1 MANQNDLTAK
11 LRNPRSWEYRFLKS
25 VIERELSNQNV
36 QEIVADNLDG
46 ENKNLDKIQIND
58 VHSALTEYSPHNIT
72 ITSRLFLRPNERFK
86 ITPANLKHHLK
97 SDTDLT
103 KSNMV
108 TNILQRVQDVTP
120 FYGKV
125 NAIKHQLSNR
135 LLYLYQSQKKR
146 SAMQAHFNEVLNL
159 KYRLA
164 NVEDEVKE
172 FVEKQHKV
180 ANQELRKLQGTVEVT
195 LNEVMEDPKLRHI
208 LAQYDFNE
216 TYIFP
221 SLEKAK
227 SQIMKT
233 VNPSVVTISQFIASH
248 RQYKSSKAILKD
260 FEKRANQ
267 YSEMPTDIDIKDWDN
282 QRLAISLQKYLGQH
296 SDYAKEALYH
306 DDEALAKLI
315 ADDGHVKETLK
326 TSKDLFVLIIN

>member
-1 MANQNDLTAK
+1 MANQKDLTAK

-108 TNILQRVQDVTP
+108 TNILRRVQDVTP

-164 NVEDEVKE
+164 DVEDEVKE

-180 ANQELRKLQGTVEVT
+180 ANQELRKTQGMVKVT
-195 LNEVMEDPKLRHI
+195 LNEVMEDLKLRHI

-233 VNPSVVTISQFIASH
+233 VNPSIVTISQFIASH

-282 QRLAISLQKYLGQH
+282 QRLAISLQKYLGQYG
-296 SDYAKEALYH
+296 DYAKEALYH

-326 TSKDLFVLIIN
+326 TDKDLFVLIIN

>member
-164 NVEDEVKE
+164 DVEDEVKE
-172 FVEKQHKV
+172 FVEKQHKT
-180 ANQELRKLQGTVEVT
+180 ANQELRKTQGMVKVT
-195 LNEVMEDPKLRHI
+195 LNEVMEDLKLRHI

-233 VNPSVVTISQFIASH
+233 VNPSIVTISQFIASH
-248 RQYKSSKAILKD
+248 RQYKSAKAILKD

-282 QRLAISLQKYLGQH
+282 QRLAISLQKYLGQYG
-296 SDYAKEALYH
+296 DYAKEALYN

-326 TSKDLFVLIIN
+326 TDKDLFVLIIN

>member
-164 NVEDEVKE
+164 DVEDEVKE
-172 FVEKQHKV
+172 FVEKQHKT
-180 ANQELRKLQGTVEVT
+180 ANQELRKTQGMVKVT
-195 LNEVMEDPKLRHI
+195 LNEVMEDLKLRHI

-233 VNPSVVTISQFIASH
+233 VNPSIVTISQFIASH

-282 QRLAISLQKYLGQH
+282 QRLAISLQKYLGQYG
-296 SDYAKEALYH
+296 DYAKEALYH

-326 TSKDLFVLIIN
+326 TDKDLFVLIIN

>member
-58 VHSALTEYSPHNIT
+58 VQSALTEYSPHNIT

-108 TNILQRVQDVTP
+108 TNILRRVQDVTP

-164 NVEDEVKE
+164 DVEDEVKE

-180 ANQELRKLQGTVEVT
+180 ANQELRKTQGMVKVT
-195 LNEVMEDPKLRHI
+195 LNEVMEDLKLRHI

-216 TYIFP
+216 TYIFS

-233 VNPSVVTISQFIASH
+233 VNPSIVTISQFIASH

-282 QRLAISLQKYLGQH
+282 QRLAISLQKYLGQYG
-296 SDYAKEALYH
+296 DYAKEALYN

-326 TSKDLFVLIIN
+326 TDKDLFVLIIN

>member
-103 KSNMV
+103 KANMV
-108 TNILQRVQDVTP
+108 TNILRRVQDVTP

-164 NVEDEVKE
+164 DVEDEVKE

-180 ANQELRKLQGTVEVT
+180 ANQELRKTQGMVKVT
-195 LNEVMEDPKLRHI
+195 LNEVMEDLKLRHI

-216 TYIFP
+216 TYIFS

-233 VNPSVVTISQFIASH
+233 VNPSIVTISQFIASH

-282 QRLAISLQKYLGQH
+282 QRLAISLQKYLGQYG
-296 SDYAKEALYH
+296 DYAKEALYN

-326 TSKDLFVLIIN
+326 TDKDLFVLIIN

>member
-1 MANQNDLTAK
+1 MANNKDLTEK

-164 NVEDEVKE
+164 DVEDEVKE
-172 FVEKQHKV
+172 FVEKQHKT
-180 ANQELRKLQGTVEVT
+180 ANQELRKTQGMVKVT
-195 LNEVMEDPKLRHI
+195 LNEVMEDLKLRHI

-282 QRLAISLQKYLGQH
+282 QRLAISLQKYLGQYG
-296 SDYAKEALYH
+296 DYAKEALYN

-326 TSKDLFVLIIN
+326 TDKDLFVLIIN

>member
-1 MANQNDLTAK
+1 MANKDLTEK

-72 ITSRLFLRPNERFK
+72 ITSRLFLRPNKRFK

-97 SDTDLT
+97 SETDLT

-108 TNILQRVQDVTP
+108 TNILQRMQDVTP

-164 NVEDEVKE
+164 DVEDEVKE

-180 ANQELRKLQGTVEVT
+180 ANQELRKLQGSVEVT
-195 LNEVMEDPKLRHI
+195 LNEVMEDPKLHHI

-282 QRLAISLQKYLGQH
+282 QRLAISLQKYLGQYG
-296 SDYAKEALYH
+296 DYAKEALYN

-326 TSKDLFVLIIN
+326 TNKDLFVLIIN

>member
-164 NVEDEVKE
+164 DVEDEVKE

-180 ANQELRKLQGTVEVT
+180 ANQELRKTQGMVKVT
-195 LNEVMEDPKLRHI
+195 LNEVMEDLKLRHI

-221 SLEKAK
+221 SLENAK

-233 VNPSVVTISQFIASH
+233 VNPSIVTISQFIASH

-282 QRLAISLQKYLGQH
+282 QRLAISLQKYLGQYG
-296 SDYAKEALYH
+296 DYAKEALYN

-326 TSKDLFVLIIN
+326 TDKDLFVLIIN

>member
-1 MANQNDLTAK
+1 M
-11 LRNPRSWEYRFLKS
+11 
-25 VIERELSNQNV
+25 
-36 QEIVADNLDG
+36 
-46 ENKNLDKIQIND
+46 
-58 VHSALTEYSPHNIT
+58 TEYSPHNIT

-164 NVEDEVKE
+164 DVEDEVKE
-172 FVEKQHKV
+172 FVEKQHKA
-180 ANQELRKLQGTVEVT
+180 ANQELRKTQGMVKVT
-195 LNEVMEDPKLRHI
+195 LNEVMEDLKLRHI

-233 VNPSVVTISQFIASH
+233 VNPSIVTISQFIASH

-282 QRLAISLQKYLGQH
+282 QRLAISLQKYLSQYG
-296 SDYAKEALYH
+296 DYAKEALYH

-326 TSKDLFVLIIN
+326 TDKDLFVLIIN

>member
-1 MANQNDLTAK
+1 MANNKDLTEK

-164 NVEDEVKE
+164 DVEDEVKE
-172 FVEKQHKV
+172 FVEKQHKT
-180 ANQELRKLQGTVEVT
+180 ANQELRKTQGMVKVT
-195 LNEVMEDPKLRHI
+195 LNEVMEDLKLRHI

-233 VNPSVVTISQFIASH
+233 VNPSIVTISQFIASH

-282 QRLAISLQKYLGQH
+282 QRLAISLQKYLGQYG
-296 SDYAKEALYH
+296 DYAKEALYH

-326 TSKDLFVLIIN
+326 TDKDLFVLIIN

>member
-164 NVEDEVKE
+164 DVEDEVKE
-172 FVEKQHKV
+172 FVEKQHKT
-180 ANQELRKLQGTVEVT
+180 ANQELRKTQGMVKVT
-195 LNEVMEDPKLRHI
+195 LNEVMEDLKLRHI

-233 VNPSVVTISQFIASH
+233 VNPPIVTISQFIASH

-282 QRLAISLQKYLGQH
+282 QRLAISLQKYLGQYG
-296 SDYAKEALYH
+296 DYAKEALYN

-326 TSKDLFVLIIN
+326 TDKDLFVLIIN

>member
-1 MANQNDLTAK
+1 
-11 LRNPRSWEYRFLKS
+11 
-25 VIERELSNQNV
+25 
-36 QEIVADNLDG
+36 
-46 ENKNLDKIQIND
+46 
-58 VHSALTEYSPHNIT
+58 
-72 ITSRLFLRPNERFK
+72 
-86 ITPANLKHHLK
+86 
-97 SDTDLT
+97 
-103 KSNMV
+103 
-108 TNILQRVQDVTP
+108 
-120 FYGKV
+120 
-125 NAIKHQLSNR
+125 
-135 LLYLYQSQKKR
+135 
-146 SAMQAHFNEVLNL
+146 MQAHFNEVLNL

-164 NVEDEVKE
+164 DVEDEVKE

-180 ANQELRKLQGTVEVT
+180 ANQELRKTQGMVKVT
-195 LNEVMEDPKLRHI
+195 LNEVMEDLKLRHI
-208 LAQYDFNE
+208 LAQYNFNE

-233 VNPSVVTISQFIASH
+233 VNPSIVTISQFIASH

-282 QRLAISLQKYLGQH
+282 QRLAISLQKYLGQYG
-296 SDYAKEALYH
+296 DYAKEALYN

-326 TSKDLFVLIIN
+326 TDKDLFVLIIN

>member
-108 TNILQRVQDVTP
+108 TNILRRVQDVTP

-164 NVEDEVKE
+164 DVEDEVKE

-180 ANQELRKLQGTVEVT
+180 ANQELRKTQGMVKVT
-195 LNEVMEDPKLRHI
+195 LNEVMEDLKLRHI

-233 VNPSVVTISQFIASH
+233 VNPSIVTISQFIASH

-282 QRLAISLQKYLGQH
+282 QRLAISLQKYLGQYG
-296 SDYAKEALYH
+296 DYAKEALYN

-326 TSKDLFVLIIN
+326 TDKDLFVLIIN

>member
-58 VHSALTEYSPHNIT
+58 VHSALTEYSPHNST

-125 NAIKHQLSNR
+125 NAIKLQLSNR

-164 NVEDEVKE
+164 DVEDEVKE

-180 ANQELRKLQGTVEVT
+180 ANQELRKTQGMVKVT
-195 LNEVMEDPKLRHI
+195 LNEVMEDLKLRHI

-233 VNPSVVTISQFIASH
+233 VNPSIVTISQFIASH

-282 QRLAISLQKYLGQH
+282 QRLAISLQKYLGQYG
-296 SDYAKEALYH
+296 DYAKEALYN

-326 TSKDLFVLIIN
+326 TDKDLFVLIIN

>member
-1 MANQNDLTAK
+1 M
-11 LRNPRSWEYRFLKS
+11 
-25 VIERELSNQNV
+25 
-36 QEIVADNLDG
+36 
-46 ENKNLDKIQIND
+46 
-58 VHSALTEYSPHNIT
+58 
-72 ITSRLFLRPNERFK
+72 
-86 ITPANLKHHLK
+86 
-97 SDTDLT
+97 
-103 KSNMV
+103 
-108 TNILQRVQDVTP
+108 
-120 FYGKV
+120 
-125 NAIKHQLSNR
+125 
-135 LLYLYQSQKKR
+135 
-146 SAMQAHFNEVLNL
+146 
-159 KYRLA
+159 
-164 NVEDEVKE
+164 
-172 FVEKQHKV
+172 
-180 ANQELRKLQGTVEVT
+180 ANQELRKTQGTVKV
-195 LNEVMEDPKLRHI
+195 LLDEVMEDPKLRHI

-296 SDYAKEALYH
+296 SDYAREALYH